1 MGDNGYHNEKQIK
14 KRTFFSLYGKVWGY
28 DISLFNTYNETEILL
43 EPERKFRVE
52 NLISDANDIIV
63 VTCEIIDSPIVLN
76 DLKEKIVNPGYIPDI
91 LFKPNP
97 SQIQKK
103 CIQYLYDK
111 YKDKDNILEIF
122 KSIMWLLDYIQEAGL
137 IYDYDYKKY
146 SGKIKSELFQV
157 LVNDIKLFEDKY
169 FGFIEKYGNDF
180 FLEYFREKQIFS
192 ILKQFTKGNETNINE
207 IISMILKIIH
217 GEKPHYHLFELINI
231 TETNKYIN
239 PNKPMNKI
247 IKSLQKETEKNCLGS
262 NFSEEVQYY
271 K

>member
-1 MGDNGYHNEKQIK
+1 M
-14 KRTFFSLYGKVWGY
+14 
-28 DISLFNTYNETEILL
+28 
-43 EPERKFRVE
+43 
-52 NLISDANDIIV
+52 
-63 VTCEIIDSPIVLN
+63 C
-76 DLKEKIVNPGYIPDI
+76 
-91 LFKPNP
+91 
-97 SQIQKK
+97 
-103 CIQYLYDK
+103 
-111 YKDKDNILEIF
+111 
-122 KSIMWLLDYIQEAGL
+122 LLDYIQEAGL

-146 SGKIKSELFQV
+146 SGKTKSELFKA
-157 LVNDIKLFEDKY
+157 LANDIKLFEDKY

-247 IKSLQKETEKNCLGS
+247 IKSLQKETEKIVWVLIFLKKFNIIN
-262 NFSEEVQYY
+262 NFKKNNYHFNF

>member
-1 MGDNGYHNEKQIK
+1 M
-14 KRTFFSLYGKVWGY
+14 
-28 DISLFNTYNETEILL
+28 
-43 EPERKFRVE
+43 
-52 NLISDANDIIV
+52 
-63 VTCEIIDSPIVLN
+63 C
-76 DLKEKIVNPGYIPDI
+76 
-91 LFKPNP
+91 
-97 SQIQKK
+97 
-103 CIQYLYDK
+103 
-111 YKDKDNILEIF
+111 
-122 KSIMWLLDYIQEAGL
+122 LLDYIQEAGL

-157 LVNDIKLFEDKY
+157 LANDIKLFEDKY

-271 K
+271 KYFKENNCHFNFK